1 MAKYLKILLVC
12 KDKRVRSIRV
22 KASTFFRNVKK
33 GIYKKV
39 SFRKKAKKWV
49 WAKTEIEEKMEKIEK
64 KIKRI
69 PEEKEKFYKVNFK
82 LRYERKDKAYKNLYI
97 DGYIYVKAKDKEE
110 AINIVK
116 PILEEQ
122 FNDIVANLVMYYA
135 EEVSEKDAEVFGR
148 ILHKHRRWEEW
159 KQTILK
165 SFI

>member
-1 MAKYLKILLVC
+1 MVRYLKILLVC
-12 KDKRVRSIRV
+12 RDRRVRSIRV
-22 KASTFFRNVKK
+22 KAKTFFRNVKR

-69 PEEKEKFYKVNFK
+69 PKEKERYFKVNFK
-82 LRYERKDKAYKNLYI
+82 LRYEKRDKSYKNLYI
-97 DGYIYVKAKDKEE
+97 DGYVYVKARNKEE
-110 AINIVK
+110 AIDIAK
-116 PILEEQ
+116 TILEEQ

-135 EEVSEKDAEVFGR
+135 EEVSEEEVETYGK
-148 ILHKHRRWEEW
+148 ILWKHRRLSEW
-159 KQTILK
+159 RQRNIS